1 MTQVKNISRQ
11 PRRSFKLIQ
20 VKFQKCRRII
30 VELVFGTPL
39 IDCLS
44 DLYDPGGLLEVTDAR
59 REAAGRPRPRPVQE
73 VRPSHDEHQE
83 RGSGLVLILLMRL
96 Q

>member
-73 VRPSHDEHQE
+73 VRPPDHEDQGH
-83 RGSGLVLILLMRL
+83 RPGTDLYRT
-96 Q
+96 